1 MGKASEKI
9 DKIDQL
15 KENEEITE
23 QVWFYKMIIF
33 NYYISN

>member
-9 DKIDQL
+9 DKIVQL

-23 QVWFYKMIIF
+23 QVWFYNMIIY

>member
-1 MGKASEKI
+1 LDVQEMGKASEKI

-23 QVWFYKMIIF
+23 QV
-33 NYYISN
+33 